1 MVFAPQETSL
11 PGTPMQTGPLW
22 PGQEENPE
30 RFEGARRKAK
40 ASERRSFLHTAPL
53 HNNRYGIDFRYKTRY
68 KVRMMPSWSIRGN
81 RCIKECILC
90 RIEIKIERKDTRSIL
105 YFCVESRRRTICN
118 KRMSPFNSLC
128 LTCYI

>member
-11 PGTPMQTGPLW
+11 PGTQMQTGPLW

-53 HNNRYGIDFRYKTRY
+53 HNNRYGIFIRMSVKDRGAANDYGPMVFIDSSHVEQWFQISLTIGKGDYPDKTFDPKR
-68 KVRMMPSWSIRGN
+68 VWSIVVLLQTT
-81 RCIKECILC
+81 E
-90 RIEIKIERKDTRSIL
+90 
-105 YFCVESRRRTICN
+105 
-118 KRMSPFNSLC
+118 
-128 LTCYI
+128 